1 MKAVKT
7 VVRGLVDF
15 IQSSGSKK
23 VDNTAYVNV
32 RYKTS
37 MCRDLS
43 EKGRCPRG
51 TNCTF
56 AHSQEELE
64 KYESKYLY
72 PIDKFSSINLGLKMN
87 VFNSV
92 NVVQYINGVYVFLTV
107 LYDDVKFK

>member
-72 PIDKFSSINLGLKMN
+72 PIDKFSSINLRLKMN
-87 VFNSV
+87 VFKFSKCC
-92 NVVQYINGVYVFLTV
+92 TV
-107 LYDDVKFK
+107 HKWCLCFSRCSLR